1 MKGGHMNDAIVTQLL
16 DTKLLP
22 IGKQEKPK
30 YFNDINFAIK
40 KCVCINQTS
49 VDFGKFI
56 SKVCRLIRYKEKCE
70 KNCFCNSKK

>member
-40 KCVCINQTS
+40 KMCLYQP
-49 VDFGKFI
+49 DI
-56 SKVCRLIRYKEKCE
+56 SRFWKIYFKSLQA
-70 KNCFCNSKK
+70 N